1 MCRRPAATCVASI
14 PTPRAAARSAPRTR
28 PRLPERMVGLFGGSF
43 DPVHHGHLI
52 VGQVAREALGLEA
65 LRFVPARQ
73 QPFRGGRHGAG
84 AEHRAAML
92 VLALADAPGLAVELA
107 ELDRPGPSYTVDTL

>member
-28 PRLPERMVGLFGGSF
+28 PRLPERMVGVFGGSF

-52 VGQVAREALGLEA
+52 VGQVASETLGLES
-65 LRFVPARQ
+65 LQFVSAR
-73 QPFRGGRHGAG
+73 
-84 AEHRAAML
+84 EHPLKREQHRRSPEARTAML
-92 VLALADAPGLAVELA
+92 SLALPGYPNLGLERSELA
-107 ELDRPGPSYTVDTL
+107 RPAPSYTI